1 MKDIKTR
8 ESKRDIK
15 TLDRAAGLAKVTK
28 NTENILSIVIIFL
41 ILIINEEIKIL
52 GIIKIRIKHIDV
64 KVIIKNFESI
74 FMDNIILY

>member
-28 NTENILSIVIIFL
+28 NTAVRTKDQVQRYRKGNTQNRKENL
-41 ILIINEEIKIL
+41 
-52 GIIKIRIKHIDV
+52 
-64 KVIIKNFESI
+64 
-74 FMDNIILY
+74 